1 MVLGSRLWPINLA
14 LDGQPTSSDN
24 RGVKAFKPH
33 LQGLPSYPYKKVEAP
48 IKLDQNE
55 SPHDLPDE
63 LKKRVLERLQN
74 LDFNRYPPLHAED
87 VREKLAAWLNWPMEG
102 VVVSPGSNLLI
113 QALAQASN
121 HVLDTA
127 PSFPHYAFSAKI
139 SATPYQAIALGSGFS
154 LPTEALLGA
163 MDAPSGVLFLP
174 NPHAPTARL
183 FAESDLHLLA
193 DKAAQTGWL
202 LVIDEAYHQFSGT
215 DYSSLARANPHVAI
229 LRTFSKAWG
238 LGGIR
243 AGYLL
248 ASPEVAGVVQN
259 FVPPFGLPAHTAQ
272 ILLTVLEAPDY
283 VQGIVQSLLA
293 EREKLFRALQ
303 QHPTWQVYESQT
315 NFFLIRTPDA
325 AAAYHGLL
333 RQGILVR
340 RQDHYPGL
348 EGCIRVSLGTPQENQ
363 RFLQAAF
370 ALAEVPHA

>member
-1 MVLGSRLWPINLA
+1 M
-14 LDGQPTSSDN
+14 
-24 RGVKAFKPH
+24 KAFKPH
-33 LQGLPSYPYKKVEAP
+33 LHGLPSYPYKKVEAP

-55 SPHDLPDE
+55 SPYDLPAE
-63 LKKRVLERLQN
+63 LKQRVLERLAD
-74 LDFNRYPPLHAED
+74 LDFNRYPFLHAED
-87 VREKLAAWLNWPMEG
+87 VREKLSAYLGWPVDG
-102 VVVSPGSNLLI
+102 LVVSPGSNLLI
-113 QALAQASN
+113 QALAQAAGQ
-121 HVLDTA
+121 VLDTA

-139 SATPYQAIALGSGFS
+139 SGTPYRALPLGHGFE
-154 LPTEALLGA
+154 LPTAALLEAL
-163 MDAPSGVLFLP
+163 DTTPGVLFLP

-183 FAESDLHLLA
+183 FTEAEINLLA

-215 DYSSLARANPHVAI
+215 DCSWLARANPQVAI

-248 ASPEVAGVVQN
+248 ASPEVCNIVQN

-272 ILLTVLEAPDY
+272 ILLTVLESPGY
-283 VQGIVQSLLA
+283 VQAVVRTLVA

-303 QHPTWQVYESQT
+303 GHPAWRAYQSQT
-315 NFFLIRTPDA
+315 NFLLIRTPDA
-325 AAAYHGLL
+325 ALAYSGLL

-348 EGCIRVSLGTPQENQ
+348 EGCIRVSVGTPKENQ

-370 ALAEVPHA
+370 APNEVPHA

>member
-1 MVLGSRLWPINLA
+1 
-14 LDGQPTSSDN
+14 
-24 RGVKAFKPH
+24 VKAFKPH

-55 SPHDLPDE
+55 SPYDLPAE
-63 LKKRVLERLQN
+63 LKQRVLARLQG
-74 LDFNRYPPLHAED
+74 LDFNRYPYLHAED
-87 VREKLAAWLNWPMEG
+87 VRERLAAWLNWPAEG
-102 VVVSPGSNLLI
+102 LVVSPGSNLLI

-121 HVLDTA
+121 AVLDTA

-139 SATPYQAIALGSGFS
+139 SATPYRAIALGSGFS
-154 LPTEALLGA
+154 LPTEALLEA
-163 MDAPSGVLFLP
+163 MEAPPGVLFLP

-183 FAESDLHLLA
+183 FAEADIHLLA
-193 DKAAQTGWL
+193 DKAARTGWL

-215 DYSSLARANPHVAI
+215 DYAPLARANPSVAL

-248 ASPEVAGVVQN
+248 ASPEVCNVVQN
-259 FVPPFGLPAHTAQ
+259 FIPPFGLPAHTAQ
-272 ILLTVLEAPDY
+272 ILLTVLEAPGY
-283 VQGIVQSLLA
+283 VQGIVQTLVA

-303 QHPTWQVYESQT
+303 KHTTWRVYESQT
-315 NFFLIRTPDA
+315 NFLLIRTPDA
-325 AAAYHGLL
+325 AAAYQGLL

-348 EGCIRVSLGTPQENQ
+348 EGCIRVSVGTPQENQ
-363 RFLQAAF
+363 RFLEAAF
-370 ALAEVPHA
+370 SLAEVPHA

>member
-1 MVLGSRLWPINLA
+1 M
-14 LDGQPTSSDN
+14 
-24 RGVKAFKPH
+24 KAFKPH

-55 SPHDLPDE
+55 SPYDLPAE
-63 LKKRVLERLQN
+63 LKRRVLARLQG
-74 LDFNRYPPLHAED
+74 LDFNRYPHLHAED
-87 VREKLAAWLNWPMEG
+87 VREKLAAWLDWPMEG
-102 VVVSPGSNLLI
+102 LVVAPGSNLLI
-113 QALAQASN
+113 QALVQASN
-121 HVLDTA
+121 AVVDTA

-139 SATPYQAIALGSGFS
+139 SATPYRAIALGSGFS
-154 LPTEALLGA
+154 LPTEALLAA
-163 MDAPSGVLFLP
+163 MEAPPGVLFLP

-183 FAESDLHLLA
+183 FAEADLYRLA

-215 DYSSLARANPHVAI
+215 DYSSLAQANPSVAL

-248 ASPEVAGVVQN
+248 ASPEVCNLVQN

-272 ILLTVLEAPDY
+272 ILLTVLEAPGY
-283 VQGIVQSLLA
+283 VQGIVQTLVA

-303 QHPTWQVYESQT
+303 KHPTWRVYESQT
-315 NFFLIRTPDA
+315 NFLLVRTPDA
-325 AAAYHGLL
+325 AAAYQGLL

-348 EGCIRVSLGTPQENQ
+348 EGCIRVSVGTPQENQ
-363 RFLQAAF
+363 RFLEAAF
-370 ALAEVPHA
+370 SLTEVPHA

>member
-1 MVLGSRLWPINLA
+1 
-14 LDGQPTSSDN
+14 
-24 RGVKAFKPH
+24 VKAFKPH

-55 SPHDLPDE
+55 SPYDLPPE
-63 LKKRVLERLQN
+63 LKQRVLGRLQN
-74 LDFNRYPPLHAED
+74 LDFNRYPHLHAED
-87 VREKLAAWLNWPMEG
+87 VREKLAAWLNWPTEG

-139 SATPYQAIALGSGFS
+139 SATPYRAIALGSGFS
-154 LPTEALLGA
+154 LPTQALLEAMGA
-163 MDAPSGVLFLP
+163 EPGVLFLP

-183 FAESDLHLLA
+183 FAEADLRLLA
-193 DKAAQTGWL
+193 EKAAQTGWL
-202 LVIDEAYHQFSGT
+202 LVLDEAYHQFSGT
-215 DYSSLARANPHVAI
+215 DYSLLARANPQVAI

-272 ILLTVLEAPDY
+272 ILLTLLESPDY
-283 VQGIVQSLLA
+283 VQGIVQTLVA
-293 EREKLFRALQ
+293 EREKLFQALQ
-303 QHPTWQVYESQT
+303 KHPTWHVYPSQT
-315 NFFLIRTPDA
+315 NFLLIRTPDA
-325 AAAYHGLL
+325 AAAYSGLL

-348 EGCIRVSLGTPQENQ
+348 EGCIRVSLGTPVENQ

>member
-1 MVLGSRLWPINLA
+1 
-14 LDGQPTSSDN
+14 
-24 RGVKAFKPH
+24 VKAFKPH

-55 SPHDLPDE
+55 SPYDLPAE
-63 LKKRVLERLQN
+63 LKARVLQRLQA
-74 LDFNRYPPLHAED
+74 LDFNRYPHLHAED
-87 VREKLAAWLNWPMEG
+87 VRERLSAHLGWPMEG
-102 VVVSPGSNLLI
+102 LVVSPGSNLLI
-113 QALAQASN
+113 QALALAAGR
-121 HVLDTA
+121 VLDTA
-127 PSFPHYAFSAKI
+127 PSFPHYALSAKL
-139 SATPYQAIALGSGFS
+139 ADTPYRAISLGPGFD
-154 LPTEALLGA
+154 LPTGALLKA
-163 MDAPSGVLFLP
+163 MEAEPGVLFLP

-183 FAESDLHLLA
+183 FAEKDLRLLA
-193 DKAAQTGWL
+193 EKAAQTGWL
-202 LVIDEAYHQFSGT
+202 LVLDEAYHQFSGT
-215 DYSSLARANPHVAI
+215 DYSPLARANPNVAI

-248 ASPEVAGVVQN
+248 ASPEVASVVQN

-272 ILLTVLEAPDY
+272 ILLTVLEAPGY

-303 QHPTWQVYESQT
+303 QHPTWQVYPSQT
-315 NFFLIRTPDA
+315 NFLLIRTPDA
-325 AAAYHGLL
+325 AAAYSGLL